1 MIFKI
6 LATGKSSS
14 ITSTPNIGYLIED
27 QWDDWFQHSTMYD
40 LYVVDSSSQKQYMGK
55 VKIGQKGM
63 DKGQRRPA
71 LSESF
76 SHLSEDFF
84 SLGQDSYYYENIK
97 NLGDVKRKE
106 ILASLNDIAY
116 NTKLIRAAQ
125 KEPVTKT
132 SLLRSVPLTTV
143 KGQFNRIALG
153 GARLT
158 PYNFEYRSVPIRE
171 GIEPITIE
179 FNVDPDSYP
188 PSNIHVIIG
197 RNGVGKTYLISNMI
211 RSIIQSRNDIR
222 ENVGETRFFHDRQI
236 AVDHFSRIIFV
247 SFSAFDELNFKTR
260 SEKFV
265 RIGLPARSGENSTY
279 ARLSETFAA
288 SFTACLHGPQRSLL
302 IKVLHMLKSDPMF
315 SESGIVDYCEEDTQ
329 YNNDTLISVFS
340 RLSSGHKIILLSIT
354 QLVEK
359 VMEKTLVFLDE
370 PEGHLH
376 PPLLSAFIRALSELL
391 LDKNGV
397 AIIATHSPV
406 ILQEVSQN
414 CIWKLRRTGAHCKA
428 ERLNIESFG
437 SDITTLKTEVFGLE
451 VINSGFHSLLQE
463 LVNRYGDYNIV
474 LRKLNGQLGAEGR
487 ALVKTMVK
495 PSFVLCFDYR
505 TCKGGFGR
513 MSGDILRAA
522 TAGCLLLWTSCSIII
537 VR

>member
-6 LATGKSSS
+6 LATGKSGLISS
-14 ITSTPNIGYLIED
+14 APNIGYLIED
-27 QWDDWFQHSTMYD
+27 QWDDWFQYSTMYD
-40 LYVVDSSSQKQYMGK
+40 LYVVDLASQKHYIGK
-55 VKIGQKGM
+55 VKIGQRGM
-63 DKGQRRPA
+63 GKEQRRPA
-71 LSESF
+71 LAESF
-76 SHLSEDFF
+76 SSLSKDFF

-97 NLGDVKRKE
+97 NLGDEKRQE
-106 ILASLNDIAY
+106 ILTSLNDIAY
-116 NTKLIRAAQ
+116 NTKLIRIAQ
-125 KEPVTKT
+125 KEPVTKI

-143 KGQFNRIALG
+143 RGQFNRIALG

-158 PYNFEYRSVPIRE
+158 PYNFEYKSVPIRE
-171 GIEPITIE
+171 GIEPILIE

-211 RSIIQSRNDIR
+211 RSIIQPRSDNRD
-222 ENVGETRFFHDRQI
+222 NVGETRFLHDRQT
-236 AVDHFSRIIFV
+236 AEDHFSRIIFV

-260 SEKFV
+260 SKKFV
-265 RIGLPARSGENSTY
+265 RIGLPARSDEDSTY
-279 ARLSETFAA
+279 TRLNETFAT
-288 SFTACLHGPQRSLL
+288 SFSACLHGPQRSLL
-302 IKVLHMLKSDPMF
+302 IKVLNMLKSDPMF
-315 SESGIVDYCEEDTQ
+315 SESGIIDYCEEDNK
-329 YNNDTLISVFS
+329 YNNDDLKSVFS

-354 QLVEK
+354 QLIEK

-406 ILQEVSQN
+406 ILQEVPRS

-437 SDITTLKTEVFGLE
+437 ADITTLTTEVFGLE

-463 LVNRYGDYNIV
+463 LVNRYGTYDRV

-487 ALVKTMVK
+487 ALVKTMVMLNEK
-495 PSFVLCFDYR
+495 DEDQSDED
-505 TCKGGFGR
+505 
-513 MSGDILRAA
+513 S
-522 TAGCLLLWTSCSIII
+522 
-537 VR
+537 

>member
-14 ITSTPNIGYLIED
+14 ITSTPNIAYLVED
-27 QWDDWFQHSTMYD
+27 QWDDWFQYSTMYD
-40 LYVVDSSSQKQYMGK
+40 LYVVDSSSQKCYMGK
-55 VKIGQKGM
+55 VKIGQRGM
-63 DKGQRRPA
+63 GQGQRRPA

-97 NLGDVKRKE
+97 NLGDAKRKE
-106 ILASLNDIAY
+106 ILTSLNDIAY
-116 NTKLIRAAQ
+116 NTKLIRVAQ

-158 PYNFEYRSVPIRE
+158 PYNFEYKSVPIRE

-211 RSIIQSRNDIR
+211 RSIIQPRNDIR
-222 ENVGETRFFHDRQI
+222 ENVGETRFLHDRQT

-265 RIGLPARSGENSTY
+265 RIGLPARSGENST
-279 ARLSETFAA
+279 AERLSETFAS
-288 SFTACLHGPQRSLL
+288 SFSACLHGPQRNLL

-406 ILQEVSQN
+406 ILQEVPRN

-437 SDITTLKTEVFGLE
+437 SDITTLTTEVFGLE

-463 LVNRYGDYNIV
+463 LVNRYGDYSIV

-487 ALVKTMVK
+487 ALVKTMVMLK
-495 PSFVLCFDYR
+495 DENEVESDED
-505 TCKGGFGR
+505 T
-513 MSGDILRAA
+513 
-522 TAGCLLLWTSCSIII
+522 
-537 VR
+537 

>member
-6 LATGKSSS
+6 LPTGREWK
-14 ITSTPNIGYLIED
+14 IALKPNTAYLVED
-27 QWDDWFQHSTMYD
+27 QWDDWFRYSTMYD
-40 LYVVDSSSQKQYMGK
+40 LYVVDSGAENHYIGK

-63 DKGQRRPA
+63 SEKQRRPELPPSF
-71 LSESF
+71 LS
-76 SHLSEDFF
+76 LSDEFF
-84 SLGQDSYYYENIK
+84 SVGQDSYYYEKIK
-97 NLGDVKRKE
+97 NLGNSYRME
-106 ILASLNDIAY
+106 ILTALKDMAY

-125 KEPVTKT
+125 KEQVTKV
-132 SLLRSVPLTTV
+132 SLLRNVPLTVV

-158 PYNFEYRSVPIRE
+158 SYDFEYELPSVRE
-171 GIEPITIE
+171 GIPSVRLE

-197 RNGVGKTYLISNMI
+197 RNGVGKTHLISNMI
-211 RSIIQSRNDIR
+211 RSIIQHGKDAAQNA
-222 ENVGETRFFHDRQI
+222 GKTRFLNDKQD
-236 AVDHFSRIIFV
+236 AAYHFSRIIFV
-247 SFSAFDELNFKTR
+247 SFSAFDELNFKTK

-265 RIGLPARSGENSTY
+265 RIGLPARMNESSTY
-279 ARLSETFAA
+279 KELSTTFAA
-288 SFTACLHGPQRSLL
+288 SFSECMHGPQQALL
-302 IKVLHMLKSDPMF
+302 TKVLHMLQSDPMF
-315 SESGIVDYCEEDTQ
+315 SEAGIIDYCEENAD
-329 YNNDTLISVFS
+329 YNSDELTSTFS

-406 ILQEVSQN
+406 ILQEVPRN
-414 CIWKLRRTGAHCKA
+414 CVWTLRRTGARCFA

-437 SDITTLKTEVFGLE
+437 SDITTLTTEIFGLE
-451 VINSGFHSLLQE
+451 VTNSGFHSILQE
-463 LVNRYGDYNIV
+463 LVDRYGDYDAI
-474 LRKLNGQLGAEGR
+474 LRKLNGHLGEEGR
-487 ALVKTMVK
+487 ALVRTMLTLK
-495 PSFVLCFDYR
+495 EAEAETDED
-505 TCKGGFGR
+505 T
-513 MSGDILRAA
+513 
-522 TAGCLLLWTSCSIII
+522 
-537 VR
+537 